1 MSAARSRSRS
11 RSRSVLYATIAFLY
25 APVAVLVL
33 YSFNESRFSAAWTG
47 FTLQW
52 YARLFDSPETVAA
65 LRNTL
70 IVSSISTLFATAL
83 GTLLALG
90 LYLHRIRGR
99 GVIETL
105 LYLPVV
111 VPDIVI
117 GVATLAF
124 YVAIRFPLGHASII
138 LAHVAFQLSFVA
150 LVVRARLQDFPGS
163 LIEAA
168 RDLGAGRWQTF
179 RHVLLPLLRP
189 GIVAGALIALAL
201 SIDDFVITYF
211 TAGAGAS
218 TLPIRIYAM
227 VKRGVTPDI
236 NALSTLMLVTTLAL
250 LATALR
256 TTRRG
261 TQQP

>member
-1 MSAARSRSRS
+1 VRESRAAR
-11 RSRSVLYATIAFLY
+11 LAFHATLLFLY
-25 APVAVLVL
+25 APIAVLIV
-33 YSFNESRFSAAWTG
+33 YSFNESRLSAEWTG

-52 YARLFDSPETVAA
+52 YRRLFESPETAAA

-70 IVSSISTLFATAL
+70 IVSTISTLCATAL
-83 GTLLALG
+83 GTLLAIG
-90 LYLHRIRGR
+90 LHLHRVRGR
-99 GVIETL
+99 GLIEML

-124 YVAIRFPLGHASII
+124 YVAIGFPLGHASII
-138 LAHVAFQLSFVA
+138 LAHIAFQLSFVA
-150 LVVRARLQDFPGS
+150 LVVRSRLQEFPLS

-168 RDLGAGRWQTF
+168 RDLGADRWQTF
-179 RHVLLPLLRP
+179 RHVLLPILRP

-211 TAGAGAS
+211 TAGAGGS

-250 LATALR
+250 LVVALR
-256 TTRRG
+256 TTRRDLRS
-261 TQQP
+261 